1 MLTEIERSQ
10 ARFQI
15 YEIDLPGAPYRQTV
29 VAHCMA
35 RALEISLN
43 KGDDIESGQM
53 LLVWNV
59 TNQWILHSRMAAEAT
74 FSLLG
79 EKREGQIEFDYKE
92 GWQRVPDAE

>member
-1 MLTEIERSQ
+1 MLTEAERSK

-15 YEIDLPGAPYRQTV
+15 YEIDLPGAAYRRTV

-35 RALEISLN
+35 RALEISLQ
-43 KGDDIESGQM
+43 KDDDIESGQM

-59 TNQWILHSRMAAEAT
+59 TNQWICHSRLAADTT

-79 EKREGQIEFDYKE
+79 EKREGQIDFDYKE
-92 GWQRVPDAE
+92 GWQRVPDEE

>member
-1 MLTEIERSQ
+1 MLTEIERSK

-15 YEIDLPGAPYRQTV
+15 YEIDLPGAAYRSTV

-53 LLVWNV
+53 MLVWNV
-59 TNQWILHSRMAAEAT
+59 TNQWICHSRLAAGCAGDKAGHRNAGAVL
-74 FSLLG
+74 S
-79 EKREGQIEFDYKE
+79 
-92 GWQRVPDAE
+92 VAE